1 MAYRVRIE
9 SFEGP
14 FDLLLYLV
22 SKQKVDIGKIAI
34 TEITDQ
40 YLAEVERMQ
49 DVDLDVASDFLVVA
63 ATLLELKA
71 ASLIPHDA
79 EEVERDEDE
88 LSPYEMR
95 DVLVEQLLEYKKFKN
110 AARALENRLL
120 AEQKIHVRPFGPDR
134 SMLSLMPD
142 YLQGVSLDKLGQL
155 LANCL
160 ARRDVFLL
168 ESEHIAAKIIP
179 LETRI
184 QEIDELMKRGVT
196 VRFSDLVSAQDDPR
210 LIVVT
215 FLAVLELFKR
225 SEVDVEQDH
234 LFGDIVI
241 SPVSAH
247 KGQGE

>member
-40 YLAEVERMQ
+40 YLAEVERMHE
-49 DVDLDVASDFLVVA
+49 VDLDVASDFLVVA

-71 ASLIPHDA
+71 ASLIPQDA
-79 EEVERDEDE
+79 TVDEHDEDE

-110 AARALENRLL
+110 AARALENRLI

-142 YLQGVSLDKLGQL
+142 YLRGVSLDKLGTIAGQL
-155 LANCL
+155 SCASRCVLA
-160 ARRDVFLL
+160 
-168 ESEHIAAKIIP
+168 
-179 LETRI
+179 
-184 QEIDELMKRGVT
+184 
-196 VRFSDLVSAQDDPR
+196 
-210 LIVVT
+210 
-215 FLAVLELFKR
+215 
-225 SEVDVEQDH
+225 
-234 LFGDIVI
+234 
-241 SPVSAH
+241 
-247 KGQGE
+247 

>member
-40 YLAEVERMQ
+40 YLAEVERMHE
-49 DVDLDVASDFLVVA
+49 VDLDVASDFLVVA

-71 ASLIPHDA
+71 ASLISQDA
-79 EEVERDEDE
+79 TVDEHDEDE

-110 AARALENRLL
+110 AARALENRLI

-142 YLQGVSLDKLGQL
+142 YLRGVSLDKLGQL

-184 QEIDELMKRGVT
+184 QEIDDLIMRGVT
-196 VRFSDLVSAQDDPR
+196 VRFSDLISTEDDPR

-215 FLAVLELFKR
+215 FLAILELFKR

-241 SPVSAH
+241 SPVGAQ
-247 KGQGE
+247 KD